1 MGNSIADQIP
11 VDLKNAMLS
20 KAKVEI
26 ATLRAVK
33 SAFLLENTKEGS
45 TGEISDEVALQL
57 ISKLYKQ
64 RMDAHAI
71 YIDQN
76 REDLAEEEALQ
87 AKILKKYLP
96 KQLTEEEVH
105 EQLKLIV
112 AQVGA
117 TSMSDMGKVMG
128 MAMGKLKGKADGAVI
143 SKLVK
148 EVLN

>member
-1 MGNSIADQIP
+1 MCNSIVNQIP

-87 AKILKKYLP
+87 AKILEKYLP
-96 KQLTEEEVH
+96 KQLTEEEVR
-105 EQLKLIV
+105 EELKLIV

-128 MAMGKLKGKADGAVI
+128 KAMGKLKGKADGAVI

>member
-71 YIDQN
+71 YIDQK
-76 REDLAEEEALQ
+76 REDLAEEEAQQ
-87 AKILKKYLP
+87 AKILEKYLP
-96 KQLTEEEVH
+96 KQLTEEEVR
-105 EQLKLIV
+105 EQLKFIV

-117 TSMSDMGKVMG
+117 TSMSDMVKVMG

-148 EVLN
+148 EVLS

>member
-71 YIDQN
+71 YIDQK
-76 REDLAEEEALQ
+76 REDLAEEEAQQ
-87 AKILKKYLP
+87 AKILEKYLP
-96 KQLTEEEVH
+96 KQLTEEEVR
-105 EQLKLIV
+105 EQLKFIV

-148 EVLN
+148 EVLS

>member
-71 YIDQN
+71 YIDQK
-76 REDLAEEEALQ
+76 REDLAEEEAQQ
-87 AKILKKYLP
+87 AKILEKYLP
-96 KQLTEEEVH
+96 KQLTEEEVR

-128 MAMGKLKGKADGAVI
+128 MAMGKLKGTADVAVI